1 MHLFMHSSA
10 RIGEGLAIAGAF
22 VAVIAI
28 WVSSL
33 WLAGALL
40 GVLTLP
46 GIGG

>member
-1 MHLFMHSSA
+1 MKA
-10 RIGEGLAIAGAF
+10 ALAIIFTF
-22 VAVIAI
+22 VAVIAV